1 MIVRKDPKIFYF
13 YFDWPKDVDKNL
25 KHEIEFIIKSNES
38 LAEKKKTRL
47 NNYCPYVN
55 TKTIFMNTENSE
67 INEPRKFVLNLPQRL
82 DFEQTC
88 CSSKL
93 MYLFQVEKYKKTV

>member
-38 LAEKKKTRL
+38 LAEKKKNEIEQL
-47 NNYCPYVN
+47 LPICKHENNIHEHG
-55 TKTIFMNTENSE
+55 K
-67 INEPRKFVLNLPQRL
+67 QRNKW
-82 DFEQTC
+82 T
-88 CSSKL
+88 
-93 MYLFQVEKYKKTV
+93 T